1 MKYLKRLS
9 IVILSAFMAISLI
22 GCQPQTKNN
31 EEVQKQFDEFI
42 QTQFVNTMESDY
54 TTAHTFMVNPKDL
67 KKSKEDQ
74 ASVLKEFKTFN
85 RDDLTDEQKIH
96 MIFLNSKLN

>member
-54 TTAHTFMVNPKDL
+54 TTAHTFMVNPKDFGVDMSQVDVNLGIRITDENL

-74 ASVLKEFKTFN
+74 ASVN
-85 RDDLTDEQKIH
+85 I
-96 MIFLNSKLN
+96 